1 MKYHAS
7 CNHEL
12 WLAACGLAL
21 TAICAAPVQAAAPVQ
36 TPQSLKEQLPMIGI
50 DQHLGAQLPLEAS
63 FRDEQGNSVRL
74 GQFFGGK
81 PVLLMLAYYE
91 CPGLC
96 NAALNGML
104 RGMHGLA
111 FTAGKEFEVVVISF
125 DPREGPHLAAAKRRR
140 YADQYARPGGEQG
153 WHFLTGDADA
163 IRQVTLAVGFRYR
176 WDERTAQFAHASG
189 LFVATPAGKL
199 ARYFYGVEYS
209 PRDMR
214 LALVEATDG
223 TIGSPVDQ
231 VLLLCYHYDPL
242 TGRYGVVIHRLLQG
256 AGVLTLALL
265 GGCIIFSLRRERR
278 RASPALATTEG
289 ATAGLSSSAV
299 AAPGTNLLGEEV

>member
-1 MKYHAS
+1 MKSHATS
-7 CNHEL
+7 HRDL

-21 TAICAAPVQAAAPVQ
+21 VAFCAAPVQAAAPVQ
-36 TPQSLKEQLPMIGI
+36 TPQALKDQLPMIGI
-50 DQHLGAQLPLEAS
+50 DQHLGAQLPLDVT
-63 FRDEQGNSVRL
+63 FRDEHGSNVRL
-74 GQFFGGK
+74 GQFFGDK

-125 DPREGPHLAAAKRRR
+125 DPREGPHLAAAKQRR
-140 YADQYARPGGEQG
+140 YAEQYARPGGERG
-153 WHFLTGDADA
+153 WHFLTGDAEA
-163 IRQVTLAVGFRYR
+163 IRQVTEAVGFRYR
-176 WDERTAQFAHASG
+176 WDDRTAQFAHASG
-189 LFVATPAGKL
+189 MYVATPEGKL

-214 LALVEATDG
+214 LALVEAADG

-256 AGVLTLALL
+256 AGALTLAVL
-265 GGCIIFSLRRERR
+265 GGCIAFSLRRERR
-278 RASPALATTEG
+278 RARVSPTTTAPSGALA
-289 ATAGLSSSAV
+289 
-299 AAPGTNLLGEEV
+299 GEA